1 MNRKRDWIFLE
12 GLEARCVIGIY
23 DWERKIRQKVQ
34 IDLELATDARRGAR
48 HDRVRDTVNYKA
60 VAKRIL
66 QEIQKTRFRLVESLA
81 EFIAKLLLKEFKFK
95 ELTVRVSKPSAIRGA
110 RTVGVQI
117 TRRRGALRG
126 RI

>member
-48 HDRVRDTVNYKA
+48 YDRVRDTVNYKA

-81 EFIAKLLLKEFKFK
+81 EFIAKILLKEFKFK

-117 TRRRGALRG
+117 TRRR
-126 RI
+126 